1 MIAIDCWPSGYGLTI
16 LTILT
21 PQVGRDF
28 HQGIPRRD
36 TKKGYQEGIP
46 RGKGFELVKK
56 RNHHPPAMPLAGRFS
71 HRNLWNMAEQG
82 QKFSRQA
89 PPRLESPDWACLHGN
104 LAKPVRGE
112 SGGKTLHPLK
122 CIPPSALRSSDVTD
136 HVSDTARCFLG

>member
-1 MIAIDCWPSGYGLTI
+1 LGAIFT
-16 LTILT
+16 
-21 PQVGRDF
+21 
-28 HQGIPRRD
+28 
-36 TKKGYQEGIP
+36 KGYQEGIP

-122 CIPPSALRSSDVTD
+122 CIPPSALRSSDVTE
-136 HVSDTARCFLG
+136 HVSVTGRCFLG